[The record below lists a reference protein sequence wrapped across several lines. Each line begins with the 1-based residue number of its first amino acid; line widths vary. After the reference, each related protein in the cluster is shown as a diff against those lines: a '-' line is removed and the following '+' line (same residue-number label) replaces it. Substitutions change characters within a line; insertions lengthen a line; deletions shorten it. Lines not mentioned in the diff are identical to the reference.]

1 MAKTH
6 YSAEGS
12 LIHENNVPDKQELCY
27 RLYIRH
33 YNVLLVF
40 YL

>member
-12 LIHENNVPDKQELCY
+12 LIHENNVPDKLELD
-27 RLYIRH
+27 
-33 YNVLLVF
+33 LVIQN
-40 YL
+40 